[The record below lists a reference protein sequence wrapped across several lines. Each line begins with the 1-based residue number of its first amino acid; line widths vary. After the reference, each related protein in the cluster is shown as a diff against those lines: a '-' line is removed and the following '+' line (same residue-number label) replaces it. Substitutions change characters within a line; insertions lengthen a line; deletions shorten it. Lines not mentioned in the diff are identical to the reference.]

1 MSEKK
6 SKISRRAFMITGGI
20 IGGGLVVGAGG
31 LSFVNK
37 KIKEYSGT
45 GMGEGESL
53 NAWVRIR
60 PDNTVSI
67 AVGRAEMGQGIYTA
81 LPMLIAEE
89 LEIELS
95 QVEVVHAQAESP
107 YTNTFMAA
115 NEPRSLKDGLTM
127 MQKVF
132 SMVPNIV
139 TGGSTSIRDGY
150 DHQRAVGA
158 MARQMLIA
166 AAAKK
171 WNVNTNACYA
181 EKGSVFNKKS
191 KESLTYGEL
200 AIDASKEEQPDM
212 ASIKLKPKGEF
223 KIVGKSANR
232 LDIPE
237 KVNGTAEFG
246 LDVRL
251 ANMKYAV
258 MRHPS
263 YPSGKIT
270 GIKNESEI
278 KSMPGISGIVMI
290 DEGVAVIADNTWRAK
305 NAASKLDL
313 IENENENYKGLDTYK
328 VLKNALEGESDKV
341 TENIGDVQKSFAEAS
356 AVLEAEYQVPYLAH
370 ACMEPLNCTVLVEG
384 EKAETWVGS
393 QAPTFV
399 INGVSEGAEVSKS
412 NIKINITYLGGGFGR
427 RAETDF
433 ITKAAKV
440 AKEFPGTPVQLV
452 FTREEDMQNDYYR
465 PAVYSKIKAGLS
477 DDSIVGWKHEV
488 AAQGP
493 VASLYQRNVPMMPM
507 SAEDDPSTT
516 EGATE
521 LPYHFGNCYVGL
533 SVVDLAPGV
542 GTWRSVG
549 HSQNAFFTESFLD
562 ECAHKL
568 NKDPYQFRKGLIKNA
583 PRHLAVLNKVAEI
596 SDWNTPLGE
605 GKFRGIALHKSFGSY
620 VAQVAEISV
629 DGNKI
634 GVDKVYCVIDCGRTV
649 NPDTIEAQMQS
660 GIVYGLTAAL
670 YGEISVEKGKI
681 KQNNFPNYKMVKMK
695 TMPEVITH
703 IMDVD
708 EYPGGVGE
716 PATPP
721 IAPALTNAIFSA
733 TGQRVR
739 SLPLSKHGFKF
750 V

>member
-6 SKISRRAFMITGGI
+6 KGISRRTFMITSGI
-20 IGGGLVVGAGG
+20 VSGGLLVGVGG
-31 LSFVNK
+31 MTFMNK
-37 KIKEYSGT
+37 RIKEYSGT

-60 PDNTVSI
+60 PDNTVAI
-67 AVGRAEMGQGIYTA
+67 AVARAEMGQGVYTA

-95 QVEVVHAQAESP
+95 QVEVIHAQAEGP

-127 MQKVF
+127 MQKIY
-132 SMVPNIV
+132 SMLPNIV

-150 DHQRAVGA
+150 DYQRAVGA
-158 MARQMLIA
+158 MAREMLIA

-171 WNVNTNACYA
+171 WNVDTSGCYA
-181 EKGSVFNKKS
+181 EKGAVINKS
-191 KESLTYGEL
+191 TKETLTYGVL
-200 AIDASKEEQPDM
+200 ASDASKETQPDI
-212 ASIKLKPKGEF
+212 ANLKLKAKSEF
-223 KIVGKSANR
+223 KIVGKPTNR

-237 KVNGTAEFG
+237 KVNGTAGFG

-251 ANMKYAV
+251 PGMKYAA

-270 GIKNESEI
+270 AINNEAEI
-278 KSMPGISGIVMI
+278 KAMKGVAGIVTM
-290 DEGVAVIADNTWRAK
+290 DEGIAVVADNTWRAK
-305 NAASKLDL
+305 NAAAKLDL
-313 IENENENYKGLDTYK
+313 VEEENESYKGLDTFQ
-328 VLKNALEGESDKV
+328 VLKKALARDSDKV
-341 TENIGDVQKSFAEAS
+341 SEDIGDVEKSFSDASTILEAS
-356 AVLEAEYQVPYLAH
+356 YQVPYLAH
-370 ACMEPLNCTVLVEG
+370 ACMEPLNCTVLVEDD
-384 EKAETWVGS
+384 KAEAWVGS
-393 QAPTFV
+393 QAPTFIV
-399 INGVSEGAEVSKS
+399 DGVSAATGIAKS
-412 NIKINITYLGGGFGR
+412 NIKINVTYLGGGFGR

-440 AKEFPGTPVQLV
+440 AKEFAGTPVQLV
-452 FTREEDMQNDYYR
+452 YTREEDMQNDYYR
-465 PAVYSKIKAGLS
+465 PAVYSTFKAGLS
-477 DDSIVGWKHEV
+477 DTEIIGWKHKV

-493 VASLYQRNVPMMPM
+493 LAQLLTRNTPLPM
-507 SAEDDPSTT
+507 SQEDDPSTT
-516 EGATE
+516 EGARE
-521 LPYHFGNCYVGL
+521 LPYYFGNCYVGL
-533 SVVDLAPGV
+533 NIADLAPQV

-562 ECAHKL
+562 ECANKL
-568 NKDPYQFRKGLIKNA
+568 NKDPYKFRKGLIKNS
-583 PRHLAVLNKVAEI
+583 PRHSAVLDKVAEI
-596 SDWNTPLGE
+596 SDWNTPLEE
-605 GKFRGIALHKSFGSY
+605 GKFRGISLHKSFGSY

-629 DGNKI
+629 EGKKI
-634 GVDKVYCVIDCGRTV
+634 HIDKVYCVIDCGRIV

-660 GIVYGLTAAL
+660 GIVYGLTATL
-670 YGEISVEKGKI
+670 YGEITVENGKI
-681 KQNNFPNYKMVKMK
+681 KQNNFPNYKMLKMK

-703 IMDVD
+703 IIDSD

-733 TGQRVR
+733 TGDRVR
-739 SLPLSKHGFKF
+739 SLPLSGQGYKF